1 VLIGEL
7 AWAATT
13 VGIFLD
19 SFWAN
24 FGFSMIYDYNMRV
37 FVQKK
42 KKMCLFSAQKDQSS
56 ICYLIMTCHIEK

>member
-42 KKMCLFSAQKDQSS
+42 KKCVFFRLKRTKVLYV
-56 ICYLIMTCHIEK
+56 I